1 MQVNSISSNKQT
13 AFGALKFNSD
23 KVKASLLNRLTREEK
38 VELETLIEGQ
48 KSLKHTDIDV
58 FNYPAGTDTLFARV
72 SHDRQPIGF
81 PPIER
86 EEGWYRYNFK
96 SPINFI
102 KSLCQDAVRM
112 ENNVVERLKFLEAH
126 KNMR

>member
-1 MQVNSISSNKQT
+1 MQVNSISPNQQT

-58 FNYPAGTDTLFARV
+58 FN
-72 SHDRQPIGF
+72 
-81 PPIER
+81 
-86 EEGWYRYNFK
+86 
-96 SPINFI
+96 
-102 KSLCQDAVRM
+102 
-112 ENNVVERLKFLEAH
+112 
-126 KNMR
+126 